1 MKALLL
7 LGFLVVATG
16 CVERGLTIRSEPS
29 GATVILSGRVLE
41 RPTPVRVPIDHHG
54 AYRVEVEMKAS
65 GPEDVLYRRM
75 VQTVETDEP
84 WYENFP
90 FDFFAEVL
98 WPGTLRS
105 ETEVLV
111 RLEPLPPEGPAV
123 EEIDRLLDEADAS
136 RADVVGDD

>member
-41 RPTPVRVPIDHHG
+41 RPTPVRVPIEHHG
-54 AYRVEVEMKAS
+54 AYRVEVEMKTS
-65 GPEDVLYRRM
+65 GTEDVLYRR
-75 VQTVETDEP
+75 VVRTVETDDP

-123 EEIDRLLDEADAS
+123 EEIDLLLDEADAS
-136 RADVVGDD
+136 RAEMVGDD